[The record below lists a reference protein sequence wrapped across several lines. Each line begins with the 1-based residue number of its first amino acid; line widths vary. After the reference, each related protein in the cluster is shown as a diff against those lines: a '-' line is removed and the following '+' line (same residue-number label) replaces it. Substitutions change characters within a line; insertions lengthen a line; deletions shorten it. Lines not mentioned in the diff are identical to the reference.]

1 MNKKEF
7 TAKVAERAGITQKA
21 AEAHVAA
28 FFGVLMDTVAAGEK
42 VTITGFGSWERVQR
56 PARDA
61 RNPATGGTVHVPA
74 TFVPKFKVGA
84 ELRAA
89 VKANRPAA

>member
-7 TAKVAERAGITQKA
+7 TAEIAERTGTTLKAA
-21 AEAHVAA
+21 AEAVDA

-61 RNPATGGTVHVPA
+61 RNPSTGGVVHVPA